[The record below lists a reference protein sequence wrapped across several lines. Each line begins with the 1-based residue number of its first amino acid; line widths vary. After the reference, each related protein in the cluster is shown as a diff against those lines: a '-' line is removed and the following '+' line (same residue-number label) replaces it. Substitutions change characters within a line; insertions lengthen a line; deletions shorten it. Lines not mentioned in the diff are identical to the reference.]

1 MCVLSS
7 HENSINIIHMYII
20 SGVLSIARML
30 NAILYKQEIV
40 CPSTVFPSNLHIVYT
55 KNYIVHQ
62 KNIYCAVNST
72 IFHIHI
78 YTCID
83 AIFSFSWVCHLFEP
97 SS

>member
-1 MCVLSS
+1 MDSMCACVLSS

-55 KNYIVHQ
+55 K
-62 KNIYCAVNST
+62 
-72 IFHIHI
+72 
-78 YTCID
+78 D
-83 AIFSFSWVCHLFEP
+83 
-97 SS
+97 